1 VTTYPISGPPI
12 TASTED
18 IRLVNNQGVAQS
30 PFTGHASIVNNFSQ
44 WQVQLSFPN
53 QKRGSRQA
61 KEHIGWVMSL
71 NGTMGSFLYQPHGSG
86 KAITGKSLNSAA
98 YSESNVIAVKGWT
111 GSEATGLEV
120 GDYFS
125 IGNSLHQIIV
135 APTNATGGVATLEFQ
150 PPLRKDYTNGTAI
163 NFANPKVELRLASGD
178 EANGY
183 SQDAE
188 AIYLRSLNCVQK
200 L

>member
-1 VTTYPISGPPI
+1 MTTYPISGPPI

-98 YSESNVIAVKGWT
+98 YSESNVIAVKG
-111 GSEATGLEV
+111 
-120 GDYFS
+120 
-125 IGNSLHQIIV
+125 
-135 APTNATGGVATLEFQ
+135 
-150 PPLRKDYTNGTAI
+150 
-163 NFANPKVELRLASGD
+163 
-178 EANGY
+178 
-183 SQDAE
+183 
-188 AIYLRSLNCVQK
+188 
-200 L
+200 

>member
-1 VTTYPISGPPI
+1 MTTYPISGPPI
-12 TASTED
+12 TPSTED
-18 IRLVNNQGVAQS
+18 IKLVNNQGVAQS
-30 PFTGHASIVNNFSQ
+30 PFSGHASIVNNFSQ

-53 QKRGSRQA
+53 QKRGSSIA
-61 KEHIGWVMSL
+61 KEHVAWVMSL

-86 KAITGKSLNSAA
+86 KAIVGKSLYNGA
-98 YSESNVIAVKGWT
+98 YAESNVIAVKGWT

-125 IGNSLHQIIV
+125 INNSLHQITV
-135 APTNATGGVATLEFQ
+135 VPTNATSGRANIEFQ
-150 PPLRKDYTNGTAI
+150 PPLRKDYAADAI
-163 NFANPKVELRLASGD
+163 VEFANPKTELRLASGD
-178 EANGY
+178 EFNGY

-188 AIYLRSLNCVQK
+188 VMHLRSLSCVQK